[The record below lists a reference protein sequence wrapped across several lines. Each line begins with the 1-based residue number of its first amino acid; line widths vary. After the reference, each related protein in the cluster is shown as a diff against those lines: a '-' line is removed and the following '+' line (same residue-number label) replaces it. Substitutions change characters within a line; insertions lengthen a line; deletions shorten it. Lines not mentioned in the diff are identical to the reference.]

1 MKYDVVIIGAGPGGL
16 RCGSLL
22 AGNGVNVLV
31 LERNKKIGR
40 KVCAGGITWGGLINS
55 LPDTLIQKKF
65 SSQKVR
71 TRYQNILVCGSEP
84 LIATVNRSE
93 LGLFMA
99 ERAAGCGAEIILGGR
114 AETILE
120 DRVRYTVGG
129 RSYEAHYDFLVGADG
144 SSSKVR
150 KFLGIDASAP
160 ECGIGIHYLVTEGGE
175 DMIWN
180 FNADFFNSGYSWV
193 FPHRQRASVGAYLA
207 DGSIP
212 PLQLK
217 KRLDKWLDDQSVEL
231 TGARFEAD
239 KINIDYRGWSF
250 GPRFLIGD
258 AAGLASP
265 LTGEGINPAIVSA
278 EAVASKII
286 DDSHVPESLERI
298 ISKHRK
304 HQSLRKTAGRSRLL
318 SLVLSE
324 LSGLLLRTRII
335 GFDKFE
341 MA

>member
-1 MKYDVVIIGAGPGGL
+1 MKYDAVIIGAGPGGL

-22 AGNGVNVLV
+22 AGNGVKVLV

-114 AETILE
+114 AETIIE

-160 ECGIGIHYLVTEGGE
+160 ECGIGIHYLVSDGGDRHDLE
-175 DMIWN
+175 
-180 FNADFFNSGYSWV
+180 FQCRFFQ
-193 FPHRQRASVGAYLA
+193 QR
-207 DGSIP
+207 
-212 PLQLK
+212 LQL
-217 KRLDKWLDDQSVEL
+217 
-231 TGARFEAD
+231 
-239 KINIDYRGWSF
+239 
-250 GPRFLIGD
+250 
-258 AAGLASP
+258 GLSP
-265 LTGEGINPAIVSA
+265 L
-278 EAVASKII
+278 
-286 DDSHVPESLERI
+286 SLCFG
-298 ISKHRK
+298 
-304 HQSLRKTAGRSRLL
+304 GR
-318 SLVLSE
+318 
-324 LSGLLLRTRII
+324 LSG
-335 GFDKFE
+335 
-341 MA
+341 